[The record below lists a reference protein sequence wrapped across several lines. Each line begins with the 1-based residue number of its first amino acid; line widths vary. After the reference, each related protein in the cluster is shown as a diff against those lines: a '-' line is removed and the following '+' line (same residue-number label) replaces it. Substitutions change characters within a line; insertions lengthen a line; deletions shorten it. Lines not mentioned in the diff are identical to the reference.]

1 MIGDQK
7 REWREDLGPLHYQ
20 ILTILGEWGKSLH
33 YSRITQQVNQRTGL
47 FTKKIE
53 HQFKQ
58 GSVDRRLV
66 ELRRR
71 GYVMLVSQGRYK
83 ITPEGV
89 AHLEEEGL
97 TKLMSE
103 LDAEEGKGLE
113 VPTAPEGSQ
122 TFQRKRRGKKEVRA
136 GKATDEKPQ
145 RTLEFFASGRFKV
158 EEAHK

>member
-1 MIGDQK
+1 MRDKDRQ
-7 REWREDLGPLHYQ
+7 WREDLGPLHYQ

-33 YSRITQQVNQRTGL
+33 YSRITVQVNQRTGL

-97 TKLMSE
+97 TNLMSE
-103 LDAEEGKGLE
+103 LDAEEHGLV

-122 TFQRKRRGKKEVRA
+122 TFQRKRRGKSTVRA
-136 GKATDEKPQ
+136 SKAATEKPQ
-145 RTLEFFASGRFKV
+145 KTLEFFASGTLKV
-158 EEAHK
+158 V